1 MLYTQDTGGVSRE
14 ELRERGEALEQFL
27 QSTEHAEQDKQKEL
41 MHYLNLLNS
50 ARAGDIGVWFSERM
64 LERVTNAFSA
74 HPTADLAV
82 DQLYACMLLQQFHLM
97 QFDPWRAHPAIESC
111 LSALTMLEADEK
123 WSDCL
128 RYCQMTAGTYAE
140 ARFWPEA
147 LIYAKRAH
155 ECVKQLLAKNITVL
169 ENGELLDLRDSA
181 FSVCSYALQT
191 AGGIDDTLVE
201 MLQDDLGAETLASVL
216 TEVQEA
222 KDDTLTDPIELS
234 PEYLAIRYDLEEKI
248 DEALEHERGYYDY
261 CKEYWMAKKLI
272 LRSDYGIHWKSP
284 AALNPN
290 TEFH

>member
-1 MLYTQDTGGVSRE
+1 MLYSQDAGSIAKE
-14 ELRERGEALEQFL
+14 ELQARGEELEQFF
-27 QSTEHAEQDKQKEL
+27 QSAEISEQEKQSKL
-41 MHYLNLLNS
+41 LAYLDQLNS
-50 ARAGDIGVWFSERM
+50 ARAADVGVWFSERM
-64 LERVTNAFSA
+64 LDRVSSAFSA

-82 DQLYACMLLQQFHLM
+82 DELYACMLLQQFHQM

-111 LSALTMLEADEK
+111 QNALTMLEADEK

-128 RYCQMTAGTYAE
+128 RYCQATAGTYAE
-140 ARFWPEA
+140 ASFWPEA
-147 LIYAKRAH
+147 LIYAKRSH
-155 ECVKQLLAKNITVL
+155 ECAKQLLAKGVKVL
-169 ENGELLDLRDSA
+169 ENSEMLDLRDTA
-181 FSVCSYALQT
+181 YTVCSYALHT

-216 TEVQEA
+216 TEVQEN
-222 KDDTLTDPIELS
+222 KDDTLIDPIEMS

-261 CKEYWMAKKLI
+261 CKEYWMAKRLI

-290 TEFH
+290 SEFH